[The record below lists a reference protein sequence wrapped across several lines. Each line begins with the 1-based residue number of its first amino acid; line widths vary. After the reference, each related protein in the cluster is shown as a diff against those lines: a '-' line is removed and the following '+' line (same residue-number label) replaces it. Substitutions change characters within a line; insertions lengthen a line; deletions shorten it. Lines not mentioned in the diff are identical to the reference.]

1 MGAKTA
7 MAHRTI
13 LIGGLI
19 GVAALSA
26 CGRPAKPSA
35 ATQHSSAAATAGG
48 MGNVGWATYNMNYV
62 GDRSSPLT
70 EITAAN
76 VQGLRPVCRVK
87 LGEEGSF
94 HSGPVVIGDTL
105 LITTVHTTVAL
116 NATTCATIWRFVD
129 QPQKA
134 DVNPVN
140 RGVAYLD
147 GRIFRGTADGRL
159 MALSSD
165 SGRVLWDIQAGNP
178 DVGEF
183 LSSAPVAWHG
193 LVFIG
198 LAGSDWGVRGRVMAF
213 DAKSGQEKWRFWTVP
228 TGKERGAE
236 TWTIPATAAHGGG
249 GTWSSYT
256 LDTLANEIF
265 VPVGNPAPDWEPR
278 SRPGDN
284 LFTNSVVVLDAGSGA
299 LKWWYQLTPNDG
311 FDLYLGAAPML
322 YSTAGGDA
330 RVALASKDG
339 HLYSIDRGTHK
350 LAFKTAVTTVKAE
363 AAKPTKAGIH
373 ACPGSNGGTEWN
385 GPAFDAAT
393 QTIFVG
399 AVDWCGIF
407 KSGPPK
413 FVPGGMY
420 FGTLF
425 MSTATD
431 TASGWLTALDAGH
444 GTVRWK
450 FHAPAPIVAGVTHT
464 AGGLVLTGDLKGNLY
479 AFDQATGKVAYHTN
493 LGGSVAG
500 GVMTYAVG
508 GKQYVAATA
517 GNVGRMTFGALGSP
531 TLVVLALGPA
541 GQAAAGDSASE
552 AQLALPPVTVGH
564 LLPGTA
570 AAVAAVDSLKQS
582 GATPPVS
589 TAAGAQVF
597 QICAACHGAHGEGG
611 AGANL
616 QTSKKD
622 LAGVTAYIKN
632 PTGSMPHLYPSA
644 LNDDQVTAVAAY
656 VMTFRH

>member
-1 MGAKTA
+1 
-7 MAHRTI
+7 
-13 LIGGLI
+13 
-19 GVAALSA
+19 
-26 CGRPAKPSA
+26 
-35 ATQHSSAAATAGG
+35 
-48 MGNVGWATYNMNYV
+48 
-62 GDRSSPLT
+62 
-70 EITAAN
+70 
-76 VQGLRPVCRVK
+76 
-87 LGEEGSF
+87 
-94 HSGPVVIGDTL
+94 
-105 LITTVHTTVAL
+105 
-116 NATTCATIWRFVD
+116 
-129 QPQKA
+129 
-134 DVNPVN
+134 
-140 RGVAYLD
+140 
-147 GRIFRGTADGRL
+147 
-159 MALSSD
+159 
-165 SGRVLWDIQAGNP
+165 
-178 DVGEF
+178 
-183 LSSAPVAWHG
+183 
-193 LVFIG
+193 
-198 LAGSDWGVRGRVMAF
+198 
-213 DAKSGQEKWRFWTVP
+213 
-228 TGKERGAE
+228 
-236 TWTIPATAAHGGG
+236 
-249 GTWSSYT
+249 
-256 LDTLANEIF
+256 
-265 VPVGNPAPDWEPR
+265 
-278 SRPGDN
+278 
-284 LFTNSVVVLDAGSGA
+284 
-299 LKWWYQLTPNDG
+299 
-311 FDLYLGAAPML
+311 
-322 YSTAGGDA
+322 
-330 RVALASKDG
+330 VALASKDG

-597 QICAACHGAHGEGG
+597 QICAACAERRPGYGRGR
-611 AGANL
+611 L
-616 QTSKKD
+616 RD
-622 LAGVTAYIKN
+622 DV
-632 PTGSMPHLYPSA
+632 PA
-644 LNDDQVTAVAAY
+644 LTRQVDE
-656 VMTFRH
+656 RL

>member
-1 MGAKTA
+1 
-7 MAHRTI
+7 
-13 LIGGLI
+13 
-19 GVAALSA
+19 
-26 CGRPAKPSA
+26 
-35 ATQHSSAAATAGG
+35 
-48 MGNVGWATYNMNYV
+48 
-62 GDRSSPLT
+62 
-70 EITAAN
+70 
-76 VQGLRPVCRVK
+76 
-87 LGEEGSF
+87 
-94 HSGPVVIGDTL
+94 
-105 LITTVHTTVAL
+105 
-116 NATTCATIWRFVD
+116 
-129 QPQKA
+129 
-134 DVNPVN
+134 
-140 RGVAYLD
+140 
-147 GRIFRGTADGRL
+147 
-159 MALSSD
+159 
-165 SGRVLWDIQAGNP
+165 
-178 DVGEF
+178 
-183 LSSAPVAWHG
+183 
-193 LVFIG
+193 
-198 LAGSDWGVRGRVMAF
+198 
-213 DAKSGQEKWRFWTVP
+213 
-228 TGKERGAE
+228 
-236 TWTIPATAAHGGG
+236 
-249 GTWSSYT
+249 
-256 LDTLANEIF
+256 
-265 VPVGNPAPDWEPR
+265 
-278 SRPGDN
+278 
-284 LFTNSVVVLDAGSGA
+284 
-299 LKWWYQLTPNDG
+299 
-311 FDLYLGAAPML
+311 
-322 YSTAGGDA
+322 
-330 RVALASKDG
+330 
-339 HLYSIDRGTHK
+339 
-350 LAFKTAVTTVKAE
+350 VKAE
-363 AAKPTKAGIH
+363 AAKPTRAGIH

-425 MSTATD
+425 MSAATD

-479 AFDQATGKVAYHTN
+479 AFDQTTGKVAYQTN

-541 GQAAAGDSASE
+541 GQAVAGDSASE
-552 AQLALPPVTVGH
+552 ARLALPAVTVGH

-582 GATPPVS
+582 SGVAPADSAPGGATSAAS

-644 LNDDQVTAVAAY
+644 LNDDQVAAVAAY